1 MSQPVRLLVYSSIFP
16 SSVSPTTGTPV
27 WERMSRIGRH
37 VPMVVVSPQAWSPLD
52 WFVRLFRKTFR
63 PIASAHETIDGVEI
77 FRPRMLSIPRFFKSL
92 DGWLMAAGSRQLVR
106 RIVREFRP
114 TILDAHF
121 LYPDGYAASLLAR
134 EHGLPL
140 TITIR
145 GSKDARLVNGPRK
158 RQLRAAMESAATLFA
173 VAESLKQ
180 DVPARLGIA
189 DAKTVVIGNGVD
201 MSKFSRVERE
211 AARQRLGIAAQAK
224 VLISVGSLVELKG
237 FHRIL
242 PVLPRLRERFPGL
255 RYLVVGG
262 GTTQGDMSGTLRAM
276 TTELGLED
284 CVVFCGP
291 QPPEQLKW
299 YYSAADLFVS
309 ATSYEGWANVLLE
322 GMACGLPAV
331 TTNVGGNPQVVC
343 RKELGAIV
351 PYWDAGAFEATVVNA
366 LQTDWD
372 RSAIMAYARDNS
384 WDARVAHQIAEY
396 QQVLARCAAESPGRA
411 GVAAAVPALAPVGL
425 ASAQVKMPGKHS

>member
-1 MSQPVRLLVYSSIFP
+1 MNPSPEIRLLVFSSIFP
-16 SSVSPTTGTPV
+16 SSVTPTVGTPV

-52 WFVRLFRKTFR
+52 WLVRWFRKTYR
-63 PIASAHETIDGVEI
+63 PIASEHEVIQGVEI
-77 FRPRMLSIPRFFKSL
+77 FRPRILSIPRFFKGL
-92 DGWLMAAGSRQLVR
+92 DGWLMALGSRRTVARVVR
-106 RIVREFRP
+106 QFRP
-114 TILDAHF
+114 TIVDAHF
-121 LYPDGYAASLLAR
+121 LYPDGYAASMLAR

-140 TITIR
+140 TVTIR
-145 GSKDARLVNGPRK
+145 GSKDARLVAGPR
-158 RQLRAAMESAATLFA
+158 RPQLHHTMTSATKLFA
-173 VAESLKQ
+173 VSDSLKQ
-180 DVPARLGIA
+180 DVPAALGI
-189 DAKTVVIGNGVD
+189 DSAKTVVIGNGVD
-201 MSKFSRVERE
+201 MAKFTRVDRA
-211 AARQRLGIAAQAK
+211 AARERLQLAPDAK

-276 TTELGLED
+276 STQLGLDD

-291 QPPEQLKW
+291 QVPDQLKW

-322 GMACGLPAV
+322 AMACGLPAV

-343 RKELGAIV
+343 RNDVGAIV
-351 PYWDAGAFEATVVNA
+351 PYWDEAAFEAAVRRA
-366 LQTDWD
+366 LDTDWD
-372 RSAIMAYARDNS
+372 RDTIMAYARSNS
-384 WDARVAHQIAEY
+384 WDARVASQLAEY
-396 QQVLARCAAESPGRA
+396 KDVLHVWRRRSACTDDLVRHAA
-411 GVAAAVPALAPVGL
+411 
-425 ASAQVKMPGKHS
+425 

>member
-1 MSQPVRLLVYSSIFP
+1 MNKPSNVRLLVFSSIFP
-16 SSVSPTTGTPV
+16 STVTPTVGTPV

-52 WFVRLFRKTFR
+52 WLVRLFRKTYR
-63 PIASAHETIDGVEI
+63 PISSPHEIIDGVEI
-77 FRPRMLSIPRFFKSL
+77 FRPRILSIPRFFKGL
-92 DGWLMAAGSRQLVR
+92 DGWLMAAGSRRRVR
-106 RIVREFRP
+106 QVVQQFKP

-145 GSKDARLVNGPRK
+145 GSKDARLVDGPRK
-158 RQLRAAMESAATLFA
+158 EQLRRAMESAATLFA
-173 VAESLKQ
+173 VSDSLKQ
-180 DVPARLGIA
+180 DVSARLDVA

-201 MSKFSRVERE
+201 MSKFSRLDRN
-211 AARQRLGIAAQAK
+211 AARQRLGLAPDAK

-262 GTTQGDMSGTLRAM
+262 GTTQGDMSATLRAM
-276 TTELGLED
+276 TAELGLEEN
-284 CVVFCGP
+284 VVFCGP
-291 QPPEQLKW
+291 QVPDQLKW

-322 GMACGLPAV
+322 AMACGLPVV
-331 TTNVGGNPQVVC
+331 TTKVGGNPQVVC
-343 RKELGAIV
+343 KNELGSIV
-351 PYWDAGAFEATVVNA
+351 PYWDEPAFESAVSHA
-366 LQTDWD
+366 LEHSWD
-372 RSAIMAYARDNS
+372 CAAIMAYANENS
-384 WDARVAHQIAEY
+384 WDARVARQIGEY
-396 QQVLARCAAESPGRA
+396 ERVLAASVTAHAPRS
-411 GVAAAVPALAPVGL
+411 VPAARIP
-425 ASAQVKMPGKHS
+425 A